1 MQNIFEEVK
10 WVKGHKRLQCEQAK
24 KSQIGRS
31 FFHDD
36 RRISEGQPIFWLE
49 WFDMLLQRRKVTV
62 FKLGSWKS
70 SQETLYL
77 LFVI

>member
-36 RRISEGQPIFWLE
+36 RRISEGQPIF
-49 WFDMLLQRRKVTV
+49 
-62 FKLGSWKS
+62 
-70 SQETLYL
+70 
-77 LFVI
+77 